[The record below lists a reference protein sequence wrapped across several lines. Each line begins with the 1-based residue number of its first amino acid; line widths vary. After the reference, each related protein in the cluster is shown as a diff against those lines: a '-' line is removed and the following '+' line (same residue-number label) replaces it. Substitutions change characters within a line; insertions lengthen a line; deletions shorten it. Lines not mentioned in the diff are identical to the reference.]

1 MRASTA
7 ENLASLYRSA
17 ARLAVGRSATTAA
30 SAAKKKP
37 PSSSRSAD
45 AAASKKKKK
54 KKKTPTPSSP
64 AKDDALKEYLS
75 SIKSSSSSKA
85 KCLLKNFKAPPSSS
99 TLSTLPSSSLRAIVG
114 DSLNSGCGD
123 GDDESAKQL
132 AAHASSMLYDEMD
145 LDWDD
150 EYQGESVGTVLDLPW
165 LSRMSNINISL
176 RRKEVSRERK
186 QKWVFKN
193 AQTSRFGRLVK
204 MCAKKL
210 GPDATIEVFGKLGRE
225 TGLKEYNALIKV
237 FIETARGT
245 TDEDVSLEQ
254 IYKAYQIL
262 RLVRENG
269 FKIEEETYGQFLMY
283 LIDFGMVEE
292 FFFFHELIKHENP
305 DSLPRLAYY
314 EMLLWIR
321 VNNEEKIQ
329 EHCRSIVADDAEE
342 KSELRECLL
351 PALAEGDRK
360 QEFLMLLETLDIT
373 KVTSVVSLES
383 VFRSLGKLSLEPHA
397 ERFLLVL
404 KRSDT
409 GAGNISNSIC
419 EYALGLPNLAVEDII
434 MKFQMLHQKLEMLP
448 TSAQYEKL
456 VRYCC
461 EFLKVHEALDVV
473 AEAFKSGVALSLEI
487 FHSILDACDQS
498 CEFNLVHPINSTIS
512 CYNVKPNTETF
523 RRMILLCVKMKDFEG
538 AYGLINDLER
548 MNLKPTASMYN
559 CILSGYFR
567 QKDIQSARNVLKQM
581 EDADVKPDALTY
593 SCLIANSHCEK
604 DIIKFYDDMR
614 KSEFNPQ
621 NSFMALTNA
630 YASCDYLKMLNR
642 RVILCFC
649 NTILF
654 ISVQIILD
662 KRIPVK
668 NLNEIKSVL
677 IGALASNGELAG
689 ALELYEEIKEAK
701 CDLNP
706 KAIKSLIE
714 HFQSEGE
721 LNKSLQ
727 LLEELNNSPYWI
739 HACFTVISYCV
750 QHENLRST
758 VDLLKKLK
766 DKFINA
772 EVNPETLFDEVF
784 CLYAEKEST
793 DVQFGLD
800 LLQAVKEELCV
811 QPSRKSLDFL
821 LSACANAKDSKASFV
836 IWKEYETADLPYN
849 VLSYVRMYQA
859 LLASGDTKSAA
870 KILSKMPKDDP
881 HVRCVVKACE
891 ATYIKS
897 PAVEKKK
904 KKKKKAL
911 MATLGILDG
920 LEAKTE

>member
-7 ENLASLYRSA
+7 ENLASLFRSA
-17 ARLAVGRSATTAA
+17 ARLAVGRSATSAA
-30 SAAKKKP
+30 SAAKNKP
-37 PSSSRSAD
+37 PRSAD
-45 AAASKKKKK
+45 AAAAK
-54 KKKTPTPSSP
+54 KKKTSTSSSSS
-64 AKDDALKEYLS
+64 AEDAALKEYIS
-75 SIKSSSSSKA
+75 SIRSSSSSSSAAVSRSA
-85 KCLLKNFKAPPSSS
+85 KSLLKHFKAPPSS
-99 TLSTLPSSSLRAIVG
+99 TLSTPPSSSLHAIVS
-114 DSLNSGCGD
+114 DSLNSVCGD

-132 AAHASSMLYDEMD
+132 AAHASSVLYDEMD

-150 EYQGESVGTVLDLPW
+150 DYQDEPSVGTVLDFPW
-165 LSRMSNINISL
+165 LSTMSNINISL

-186 QKWVFKN
+186 QKHGKN
-193 AQTSRFGRLVK
+193 
-204 MCAKKL
+204 
-210 GPDATIEVFGKLGRE
+210 
-225 TGLKEYNALIKV
+225 
-237 FIETARGT
+237 T
-245 TDEDVSLEQ
+245 TDEDVSVEQ

-262 RLVRENG
+262 KLVKENG

-329 EHCRSIVADDAEE
+329 EHCHSIVADDAVE
-342 KSELRECLL
+342 KSYLRECLL
-351 PALAEGDRK
+351 VALAEGDRN

-373 KVTSVVSLES
+373 KVTSVASLES
-383 VFRSLGKLSLEPHA
+383 IFRSLGKLSLEPYA
-397 ERFLLVL
+397 ERFLLVM

-419 EYALGLPNLAVEDII
+419 EYALSLPNLAVEDII
-434 MKFQMLHQKLEMLP
+434 MKFQTIHNKLEVLP

-461 EFLKVHEALDVV
+461 EFLKVHDALYVV
-473 AEAFKSGVALSLEI
+473 EEAFKSGVALSLEI

-498 CEFNLVHPINSTIS
+498 CEFNLVHQINSTIS
-512 CYNVKPNTETF
+512 CCNVIPNSETF
-523 RRMILLCVKMKDFEG
+523 RRILLCVKMKDFVG

-548 MNLKPTASMYN
+548 MNLTPTASMYN

-567 QKDIQSARNVLKQM
+567 EKDILSARNVLKQM

-604 DIIKFYDDMR
+604 DIIKFCDEMR
-614 KSEFNPQ
+614 
-621 NSFMALTNA
+621 NSRVQPTKQVFMALINA
-630 YASCDYLKMLNR
+630 YASCG
-642 RVILCFC
+642 
-649 NTILF
+649 LF
-654 ISVQIILD
+654 EKAKQVILD

-668 NLNEIKSVL
+668 YLNEIKSVL
-677 IGALASNGELAG
+677 IGALASNGQLSG

-701 CDLNP
+701 CDLDP

-739 HACFTVISYCV
+739 HACFSVISYCV
-750 QHENLRST
+750 RHENLRST

-772 EVNPETLFDEVF
+772 EVDPETLFDEVF

-793 DVQFGLD
+793 DMQFGLN
-800 LLQAVKEELCV
+800 LLQAFKEELGV
-811 QPSRKSLDFL
+811 QLSRKSLDFL
-821 LSACANAKDSKASFV
+821 LSACVNAKDSKASFV
-836 IWKEYETADLPYN
+836 IWKEYETAGLPYN

-859 LLASGDTKSAA
+859 LLASGDKKSAA

-881 HVRCVVKACE
+881 HVRCVAKACE
-891 ATYIKS
+891 NTYIKS
-897 PAVEKKK
+897 PAVEMKKK
-904 KKKKKAL
+904 RKKKAL
-911 MATLGILDG
+911 VATLGLLDG
-920 LEAKTE
+920 LKAKTE

>member
-7 ENLASLYRSA
+7 ENLASLFRSA
-17 ARLAVGRSATTAA
+17 ARLAVGRSATSAA

-37 PSSSRSAD
+37 PRSAD
-45 AAASKKKKK
+45 AAAAKK
-54 KKKTPTPSSP
+54 KKKTST
-64 AKDDALKEYLS
+64 AEDAALKEYVS
-75 SIKSSSSSKA
+75 AIKSSSSSSSAAVSRTA
-85 KCLLKNFKAPPSSS
+85 KSLLKHYKAPPSS
-99 TLSTLPSSSLRAIVG
+99 TLSTLPNSSLHAIVS

-132 AAHASSMLYDEMD
+132 AAHASSILYDEMD

-150 EYQGESVGTVLDLPW
+150 EYQGEPSVGTVLDFPW
-165 LSRMSNINISL
+165 LARMSNINISL

-193 AQTSRFGRLVK
+193 AQSSRFGRLVK
-204 MCAKKL
+204 MCARKL
-210 GPDATIEVFGKLGRE
+210 GPDATIEVFGKLGKE
-225 TGLKEYNALIKV
+225 TGVKEYNALIKV
-237 FIETARGT
+237 CIETARDT

-262 RLVRENG
+262 KLVRENG

-321 VNNEEKIQ
+321 NAC
-329 EHCRSIVADDAEE
+329 CRHWL
-342 KSELRECLL
+342 KC
-351 PALAEGDRK
+351 DRK

-373 KVTSVVSLES
+373 KVTSVASLES
-383 VFRSLGKLSLEPHA
+383 IFRSLGKFSLEPYA
-397 ERFLLVL
+397 EKFLLVL

-419 EYALGLPNLAVEDII
+419 EYALSLPNLAVEDII
-434 MKFQMLHQKLEMLP
+434 MKFQTIHNKLEVLP

-461 EFLKVHEALDVV
+461 EFLKVHEALFVV
-473 AEAFKSGVALSLEI
+473 EEAIKSGVALSLEM

-498 CEFNLVHPINSTIS
+498 CEFNLFV
-512 CYNVKPNTETF
+512 
-523 RRMILLCVKMKDFEG
+523 G

-548 MNLKPTASMYN
+548 MNLTPTASMYN

-567 QKDIQSARNVLKQM
+567 EKDIQSARNVLKQM

-604 DIIKFYDDMR
+604 DIIKFCDDM
-614 KSEFNPQ
+614 K
-621 NSFMALTNA
+621 NSGVQSTKQVFMALINA
-630 YASCDYLKMLNR
+630 YASCG
-642 RVILCFC
+642 
-649 NTILF
+649 LF
-654 ISVQIILD
+654 EKAKQVILD
-662 KRIPVK
+662 KRIPAK
-668 NLNEIKSVL
+668 YLNEIKSVL
-677 IGALASNGELAG
+677 VGALASNGQLSG
-689 ALELYEEIKEAK
+689 ALKLYEEIKEAK
-701 CDLNP
+701 CDLDP

-714 HFQSEGE
+714 HFQSEGD

-739 HACFTVISYCV
+739 HACFAVISYCV

-772 EVNPETLFDEVF
+772 EVDPETLFDEVF

-793 DVQFGLD
+793 DMQFGLD
-800 LLQAVKEELCV
+800 LLQAVKEELGV
-811 QPSRKSLDFL
+811 QLSRKSLDFL
-821 LSACANAKDSKASFV
+821 LSACVNAKDSKASFV
-836 IWKEYETADLPYN
+836 IWKEYETAGLPYN

-859 LLASGDTKSAA
+859 LLASGDNKSAA
-870 KILSKMPKDDP
+870 KILSKMPKNDP

-891 ATYIKS
+891 NTYIKS
-897 PAVEKKK
+897 RAVEKKK
-904 KKKKKAL
+904 KRKKKAL
-911 MATLGILDG
+911 VATLGLLDG
-920 LEAKTE
+920 LESKTE

>member
-7 ENLASLYRSA
+7 ENLASLFRSA
-17 ARLAVGRSATTAA
+17 ARLAVGRSATSAA
-30 SAAKKKP
+30 SAAKNKP
-37 PSSSRSAD
+37 PRSAD
-45 AAASKKKKK
+45 AAAAK
-54 KKKTPTPSSP
+54 KKKTSTSSSSS
-64 AKDDALKEYLS
+64 AEDAALKEYIS
-75 SIKSSSSSKA
+75 SIRSSSSSSSAAVSRSA
-85 KCLLKNFKAPPSSS
+85 KSLLKHFKAPPSS
-99 TLSTLPSSSLRAIVG
+99 TLSTPPSSSLHAIVS

-132 AAHASSMLYDEMD
+132 AAHASSVLYDEMD

-150 EYQGESVGTVLDLPW
+150 DYQDEPSVGTVLDFPW
-165 LSRMSNINISL
+165 LSTMSNINISL

-204 MCAKKL
+204 MCARKL
-210 GPDATIEVFGKLGRE
+210 GPDATIEVFGKLGKE
-225 TGLKEYNALIKV
+225 TGMKEYNALIKV
-237 FIETARGT
+237 CIETARNT
-245 TDEDVSLEQ
+245 TDEDVSVEQ

-262 RLVRENG
+262 KLVKENG

-329 EHCRSIVADDAEE
+329 EHCHSIVADDAVE
-342 KSELRECLL
+342 KSYLRECLL
-351 PALAEGDRK
+351 VALAEGDRN

-373 KVTSVVSLES
+373 KVTSVASLES
-383 VFRSLGKLSLEPHA
+383 IFRSLGKLSLEPYA
-397 ERFLLVL
+397 ERFLLVM

-419 EYALGLPNLAVEDII
+419 EYALSLPNLAVEDII
-434 MKFQMLHQKLEMLP
+434 MKFQTIHNKLEVLP

-461 EFLKVHEALDVV
+461 EFLKVHDALYVV
-473 AEAFKSGVALSLEI
+473 EEAFKSGVALSLEI

-498 CEFNLVHPINSTIS
+498 CEFNLVHQINSTIS
-512 CYNVKPNTETF
+512 CCNVIPNSETF
-523 RRMILLCVKMKDFEG
+523 RRMILLCVKMKDFVG

-548 MNLKPTASMYN
+548 MNLTPTASMYN

-567 QKDIQSARNVLKQM
+567 EKDILSARNVLKQM

-604 DIIKFYDDMR
+604 DIIKFCDEMR
-614 KSEFNPQ
+614 
-621 NSFMALTNA
+621 NSRVQPTKQVFMALINA
-630 YASCDYLKMLNR
+630 YASCG
-642 RVILCFC
+642 
-649 NTILF
+649 LF
-654 ISVQIILD
+654 EKAQQVILD

-668 NLNEIKSVL
+668 YLNEIKSVL
-677 IGALASNGELAG
+677 IGALASNGQLSG

-701 CDLNP
+701 CDLDP

-739 HACFTVISYCV
+739 HACFSVISYCV
-750 QHENLRST
+750 RHENLRST

-772 EVNPETLFDEVF
+772 EVDPETLFDEVF

-793 DVQFGLD
+793 DMQFGLN
-800 LLQAVKEELCV
+800 LLQAFKEELGV
-811 QPSRKSLDFL
+811 QLSRKSLDFL
-821 LSACANAKDSKASFV
+821 LSACVNAKDSKASFV
-836 IWKEYETADLPYN
+836 IWKEYETAGLPYN

-859 LLASGDTKSAA
+859 LLASGDKKSAA

-881 HVRCVVKACE
+881 HVRCVAKACE
-891 ATYIKS
+891 NTYIKS
-897 PAVEKKK
+897 PAVEMKKK
-904 KKKKKAL
+904 RKKKAL
-911 MATLGILDG
+911 VATLGLLDG
-920 LEAKTE
+920 LKAKTE